1 MEQLYRLFF
10 LKNRLILD
18 VNSLLLQRIQNKKT
32 MKKVILLA
40 LMCFSTML
48 LAAQD
53 STAFHAYLY
62 NEDYKVYLDINFYKN
77 DVVVPGQEIFGK
89 MPGYFGALRDSR
101 KWLITSAVVENGNTA
116 KLAITNDYGSE
127 DLEATLVRRKDGT
140 YPVSY
145 THLTLPTKA

>member
-1 MEQLYRLFF
+1 
-10 LKNRLILD
+10 
-18 VNSLLLQRIQNKKT
+18 

-40 LMCFSTML
+40 IMCFSTML

-101 KWLITSAVVENGNTA
+101 KWLITSAVVENENTA
-116 KLAITNDYGSE
+116 RLTITNDYGSE

-140 YPVSY
+140 YMLHQGSGSRLKIVVNRKWVKV
-145 THLTLPTKA
+145 PTDLVLSISQPRLNEW